1 MDPAQSSIAPMTR
14 SGAEELAR
22 GAAEVLPAGE
32 LERKLALGRP
42 LRVKLGIDPTAPD
55 IHLGHTVV
63 LRKLREFQDAGHLVV
78 LIVGD
83 FTARVG
89 DPSGRSEL
97 RPMLSVEQI
106 EANARTYQEQAFR
119 VLDDA
124 PGRLEL
130 RRNSEWLDMGM
141 DELLALVRTATVGQ
155 LMERDDF
162 AKRRARGEPVSV
174 LELLYPLMQGYD
186 SVAVR
191 ADIELGGTDQT
202 FNLLLGRDIQRAYG
216 QAEQAV
222 LTMPLLVGTDGREKM
237 SKSLG
242 NQIGVTDPPGEIY
255 GKTMSIPDSALEQW
269 YLLLLGRALP
279 GYGDPL
285 TAKRELAR
293 ELTAI
298 YHGADAAEHEAA
310 EWDRVQR
317 GGGQPSEIAEAS
329 FTDADGAAVH
339 LPALIGEL
347 FGLSTS
353 EARRLIEQGAVS
365 LDDVRVDGLDLEPE
379 RLDGRVLRVGK
390 RRFRRLRRAAA

>member
-1 MDPAQSSIAPMTR
+1 MTR
-14 SGAEELAR
+14 PGLEDLAR

-63 LRKLREFQDAGHLVV
+63 LRKLRDFQDAGHRVV
-78 LIVGD
+78 LIIGD

-97 RPMLSVEQI
+97 RPMLTVEQI
-106 EANARTYQEQAFR
+106 ESNARTYQEQAFH
-119 VLDDA
+119 VLDED
-124 PGRLEL
+124 PERLEV
-130 RRNSEWLDMGM
+130 RRNSEWLDMDM
-141 DELLALVRTATVGQ
+141 TALLGLVRTTTVGQ
-155 LMERDDF
+155 LLERDDF
-162 AKRRARGEPVSV
+162 AKRRARGEPVSM

-216 QAEQAV
+216 QPEQGV

-242 NQIGVTDPPGEIY
+242 NQIGVTDEPGEIY
-255 GKTMSIPDSALEQW
+255 GRTMSIPDSALAQW
-269 YLLLLGRALP
+269 YLLLLARPLQDGADPLAAKRAL
-279 GYGDPL
+279 
-285 TAKRELAR
+285 AH

-298 YHGADAAEHEAA
+298 YHDRRAADAVAG

-317 GGGQPSEIAEAS
+317 AGGAPSEVEEGIFEA
-329 FTDADGAAVH
+329 ADGVVH
-339 LPALIGEL
+339 LPALIASL
-347 FGLSTS
+347 FGLSS
-353 EARRLIEQGAVS
+353 SQARRLIDQGAVS
-365 LDDVRVDGLDLEPE
+365 LDDEVVAAYDHDPDTLHG
-379 RLDGRVLRVGK
+379 RLLRVGK
-390 RRFRRLRRAAA
+390 RRFRRLRQAGG